1 VGVNLDIFHIGDIDE
16 GGYYVKFNLCNKD
29 TYFKWALVAVYGLAQ
44 NSQKE

>member
-1 VGVNLDIFHIGDIDE
+1 VGVNLDIFDIGAIDE
-16 GGYYVKFNLCNKD
+16 GDYYVKFNLCNKD